1 MPCPCILFMIQ
12 WQGSGSDF
20 NMRIVFMGT
29 PEFSAPALE
38 YLVKSEYRVVVVYTQ
53 PDRQTGRGQTLEQS
67 PVKKLALKHSLEV
80 FQPVKL
86 RNSEEMQ
93 RLAAL
98 EPDLILVSAFGQIL
112 PQSILDIPR
121 FGCLNVH
128 PSLLPKYRGAT
139 PIPSAIL
146 GGDKETGVT
155 IMLMDTGM
163 DTGPIV
169 SQIIVGIEPQDTTE
183 SLSNRL
189 AQAGVRLL
197 AETLPLWFDRSLKPQ
212 PQDGNKATYT
222 APITK
227 EDGVINWQMTAEEIS
242 RRVRAF
248 YPWPGCYTWWQGKLL
263 KILEAVAL
271 HKERNLS
278 PGKVI
283 ALASGQPAVVGVE
296 TGDGILGL
304 IRIQLEGKRALTA
317 AEFLLGQRTFAGS
330 TLGSKS

>member
-1 MPCPCILFMIQ
+1 
-12 WQGSGSDF
+12 
-20 NMRIVFMGT
+20 MRIVFMGT
-29 PEFSAPALE
+29 PEFSVPALE
-38 YLVKSEYRVVVVYTQ
+38 YLVKSEYKVAGVYTQ
-53 PDRQTGRGQTLEQS
+53 PDRPTGRGRMLEQS
-67 PVKKLALKHSLEV
+67 PVKKAALGYGLEV

-86 RNSEEMQ
+86 RNSGEVQ

-98 EPDLILVSAFGQIL
+98 QPDLILVTAFGQIL
-112 PQSILDIPR
+112 PQGILDIPP
-121 FGCLNVH
+121 FGCLNIH

-169 SQIIVGIEPQDTTE
+169 SQIIVGIEPQDTAE
-183 SLSNRL
+183 SLSQRL

-197 AETLPLWFDRSLKPQ
+197 AETLPLWFDGSLKPQ
-212 PQDGNKATYT
+212 PQDGSKATYT

-227 EDGVINWQMTAEEIS
+227 EDGVINWQMSAEEIS

-248 YPWPGCYTWWQGKLL
+248 RPWPGCHTWWQGKLL

-271 HKERNLS
+271 SEERDLS
-278 PGKVI
+278 PGKVV
-283 ALASGQPAVVGVE
+283 ALGPGQPAVVGVE

-304 IRIQLEGKRALTA
+304 LRVQLEGKRPLTA
-317 AEFLLGQRTFAGS
+317 AEFLLGQRAFVGS
-330 TLGSKS
+330 TLGNKS